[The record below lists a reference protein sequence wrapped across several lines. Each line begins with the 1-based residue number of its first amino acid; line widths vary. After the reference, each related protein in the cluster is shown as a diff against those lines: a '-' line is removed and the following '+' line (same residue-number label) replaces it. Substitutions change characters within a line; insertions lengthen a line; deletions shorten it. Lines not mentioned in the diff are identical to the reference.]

1 LGDPYNSGMVAK
13 ISQEEFFSRIRSAS
27 VEVLTPEELESL
39 IHSGRVQAYIGIEPS
54 NVLHIG
60 TLVAC
65 EPVLLVA
72 GAGFRV
78 KFLLADIHGW
88 LNDKGELDQLRE
100 MASRNGELLLKMVR
114 ARGID
119 TSNIEFVYGSS
130 YQFSEKYVMELM
142 RLAKLVTAAEA
153 KKAMDTIS
161 KKDVSHRVGAE
172 IYALMQCLDIAYL
185 GVNVAV
191 GGMDQRKIHVMAREY
206 LRRMGYE
213 KPVAIHTPIILG
225 LDGRAKMSKSLNNAI
240 FLDDGE
246 GEVAEKIFQAFCPEG
261 ETENN
266 PLTMI
271 VQHVVFPWLGLV
283 EVSGKAYESY
293 ERFLED
299 WRSKRITARSLKDAL
314 TEQLIKILKL
324 IGRN

>member
-1 LGDPYNSGMVAK
+1 MELKVSHDKVMAQIKAVSLE
-13 ISQEEFFSRIRSAS
+13 I
-27 VEVLTPEELESL
+27 LTTEELEEL
-39 IHSGRVQAYIGIEPS
+39 VQRGSAVAYIGIEPS
-54 NVLHIG
+54 NVLHLG

-65 EPVLLVA
+65 EPVMILA
-72 GAGFRV
+72 GVGFKV

-88 LNDKGELDQLRE
+88 LNDKGELDQLKE
-100 MASRNGELLLKMVR
+100 IATRNGELLLKMVR

-130 YQFSEKYVMELM
+130 YQFGEKYIMELM
-142 RLAKLVTAAEA
+142 RLAKHVTAAEA

-206 LRRMGYE
+206 LRKLGYW

-240 FLDDGE
+240 FLDDSDE
-246 GEVAEKIFQAFCPEG
+246 EVASKIFQAFCPEG

-266 PLTMI
+266 PLTMMA
-271 VQHVVFPWLGLV
+271 QHVVLPWAGSIVLGGQTYRDFGQFV
-283 EVSGKAYESY
+283 D
-293 ERFLED
+293 D
-299 WRSKRITARSLKDAL
+299 WRRRKIAAKTLKEGL
-314 TEQLIKILKL
+314 TEQLVNILKR
-324 IGRN
+324 IRSA